1 MRMWRGL
8 WAVLLAVA
16 MLVVGCSPSAQE
28 PEITPT
34 PTVSETPLLDM
45 APEGNVSV
53 QNVPSVLYY
62 PNKEGTQL
70 VRQVVEIS
78 RTDDTWMPQAVV
90 ERLLEAPEN
99 SNDLEAVFRGNGKL
113 TSITKSRSLVTVD
126 IDINPQIYTEAEI
139 FSGVLALVN
148 TITEIDGVEYV
159 AVLLG
164 GQPIAGRGILVSP
177 MEKQTLSLEVL
188 WLMHQAALDTENVPS
203 SNILQRMTPPLV
215 LFFKDVSG
223 AYLLPEVQTQRTTA
237 ENTAV
242 EVLRAL
248 MQGPG
253 NSAQLSS
260 VMRNMT
266 LTPSPTIE
274 TAEDGVTRYVNVS
287 LAGSRSE
294 AQDATSMWL
303 LCGAITLSLMYNI
316 PDISYVRISL
326 DGQPLTSLPGRVF
339 SEDGTFRWDQFQGDI
354 GDLVQLYFPNRNGTA
369 MVGVMRAVS
378 QEDARLASTRVEE
391 LLVGPRSTDSS
402 GITYAFPLEVGTE
415 DLLGVYV
422 SGYCAYVSFSEAFY
436 EACQGLTVQAER
448 MMVYSIVNT
457 LTEIEN
463 INQVQFLVED
473 AYVDS
478 LGGALDLTAPLWR
491 NPGIIQS

>member
-1 MRMWRGL
+1 MKLSELFLSLYQNTIECTFSKEAGL
-8 WAVLLAVA
+8 SK
-16 MLVVGCSPSAQE
+16 G
-28 PEITPT
+28 
-34 PTVSETPLLDM
+34 VSKFGGKPDLPVDFSWYYY
-45 APEGNVSV
+45 EGKDFHDV
-53 QNVPSVLYY
+53 
-62 PNKEGTQL
+62 
-70 VRQVVEIS
+70 
-78 RTDDTWMPQAVV
+78 
-90 ERLLEAPEN
+90 
-99 SNDLEAVFRGNGKL
+99 
-113 TSITKSRSLVTVD
+113 TKSRPLAFLLQIDCEEIHPLDLDGRLPDRGMLYFFYEMETQTWGFDPKDEGSARVYYYSGPKQALAPTDFPADLVPDYRFPELRLRFHRRHDLPSYEEFLSDRSSRTFPEEELD
-126 IDINPQIYTEAEI
+126 RYE
-139 FSGVLALVN
+139 
-148 TITEIDGVEYV
+148 VE
-159 AVLLG
+159 
-164 GQPIAGRGILVSP
+164 R
-177 MEKQTLSLEVL
+177 
-188 WLMHQAALDTENVPS
+188 QAALDTENVPS
-203 SNILQRMTPPLV
+203 SSILQRMTPPRV